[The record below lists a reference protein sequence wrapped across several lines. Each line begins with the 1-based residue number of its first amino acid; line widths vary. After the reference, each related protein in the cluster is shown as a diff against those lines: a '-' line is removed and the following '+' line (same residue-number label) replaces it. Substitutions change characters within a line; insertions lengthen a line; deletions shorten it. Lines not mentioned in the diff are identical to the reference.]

1 MIPLLGLAFVEFSYD
16 SVAESLRQPA
26 NRQNGTSSRT
36 IKYYEDLKE
45 CLLEF
50 NRLHLMRP
58 PP

>member
-1 MIPLLGLAFVEFSYD
+1 MIPLLGLAFVEIYYD
-16 SVAESLRQPA
+16 SAAEPLRQPA
-26 NRQNGTSSRT
+26 NKQAVTSSRT
-36 IKYYEDLKE
+36 IKYYEDMKE